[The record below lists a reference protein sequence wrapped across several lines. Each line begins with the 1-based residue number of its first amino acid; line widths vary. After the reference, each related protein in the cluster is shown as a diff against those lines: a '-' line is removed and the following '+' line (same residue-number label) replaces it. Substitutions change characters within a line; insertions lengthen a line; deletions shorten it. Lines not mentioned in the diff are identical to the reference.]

1 MALSVDG
8 RVQCVFEF
16 ERLFG
21 IRYYHLMGYGS
32 KDWSDVSLRAP
43 RHREHLLEG
52 LRILAEKCECDG
64 GRPCPRSLDFGV
76 MIGPAEMW
84 DVPQIV
90 EEVFTV
96 KQWRWTHHH
105 EAHALLGFLASP
117 FQRALVVSYDGGGDD
132 GFYNAFYGE
141 GTGVQRVA
149 RLDVNF
155 AGAYNSM
162 TNLMTE
168 IYPECEEILGR
179 YCLHVDNFS
188 SDWMVISAY
197 RPSELML
204 SDAGKIMG
212 YAAFAAERETTPA
225 IREVVTKHLDQALG
239 HATFEEGKR
248 KQSMPHGSVPREML
262 KLACGS
268 IDNQHLLAAELQR
281 QWQQRS
287 LHVIQSL
294 LDKLET
300 PVDGL
305 VLMGGCALNVQANE
319 FIQETLGMEVF
330 VPPSPNDCGLSIGG
344 LFSVSPPKQ
353 RHPLQYLGH

>member
-1 MALSVDG
+1 MSFVRKTLLARG
-8 RVQCVFEF
+8 
-16 ERLFG
+16 
-21 IRYYHLMGYGS
+21 
-32 KDWSDVSLRAP
+32 P
-43 RHREHLLEG
+43 R
-52 LRILAEKCECDG
+52 
-64 GRPCPRSLDFGV
+64 
-76 MIGPAEMW
+76 
-84 DVPQIV
+84 
-90 EEVFTV
+90 
-96 KQWRWTHHH
+96 
-105 EAHALLGFLASP
+105 
-117 FQRALVVSYDGGGDD
+117 
-132 GFYNAFYGE
+132 
-141 GTGVQRVA
+141 
-149 RLDVNF
+149 NF

-212 YAAFAAERETTPA
+212 YAAFAAERKTTPA

-248 KQSMPHGSVPREML
+248 NQSMPHGSVPREML
-262 KLACGS
+262 KLACES

-353 RHPLQYLGH
+353 RHPLQYLGFLA

>member
-1 MALSVDG
+1 MSFVRKTLLARG
-8 RVQCVFEF
+8 
-16 ERLFG
+16 
-21 IRYYHLMGYGS
+21 
-32 KDWSDVSLRAP
+32 P
-43 RHREHLLEG
+43 R
-52 LRILAEKCECDG
+52 
-64 GRPCPRSLDFGV
+64 
-76 MIGPAEMW
+76 
-84 DVPQIV
+84 
-90 EEVFTV
+90 
-96 KQWRWTHHH
+96 
-105 EAHALLGFLASP
+105 
-117 FQRALVVSYDGGGDD
+117 
-132 GFYNAFYGE
+132 
-141 GTGVQRVA
+141 
-149 RLDVNF
+149 NF

-248 KQSMPHGSVPREML
+248 NQSMPHGSVPREML
-262 KLACGS
+262 KLACES

-287 LHVIQSL
+287 SKVCWTNWKL
-294 LDKLET
+294 LWMAWCSWGAVRSMCRRMNSSRKL
-300 PVDGL
+300 
-305 VLMGGCALNVQANE
+305 
-319 FIQETLGMEVF
+319 LGWKY
-330 VPPSPNDCGLSIGG
+330 SC
-344 LFSVSPPKQ
+344 
-353 RHPLQYLGH
+353 HPRPMTAAYQ